1 MKNTIQ
7 TLLALGVCV
16 AAWPAVSLRAQNVP
30 AIATQP
36 ASQTVVAGGTENF
49 SVAVTGPGP
58 FTYQWRL
65 NGTNLPNGI
74 IDTVA
79 GTNGYGFS
87 GDGNPA
93 TNASLWYPYNLAFD
107 AGGNCYIADADNL
120 RVRKVTASGTIT
132 TVAGNGSKGYAGNNG
147 PATNASLYYPSGV
160 AADNAGNL
168 YIADDENYRVRKV
181 SAMGVITTLAGTGSG
196 AYSGDN
202 GAATNAAVNY
212 PQGVACDAAGNV
224 YIADTF
230 NNRIRKVNTN
240 GIITTVAG
248 NGTPAYTGN
257 NGAATNAS
265 LYWPAGVTVDAAGN
279 LYIADTLNERV
290 RKVGTNGIITTVAGN
305 GVAGYAGDGGA
316 GTNASLSGPAAVAVD
331 GWGNLYIADNNNNL
345 IRRVATN
352 GIITTVA
359 GNAAA
364 AGSSGGYSGD
374 GTAAINAWLD
384 NPQGVGFDAAGNL
397 YIADT
402 LNNRVRRVLLY
413 ASQPTLTLNS
423 AGTANAGNY
432 SVVITNSFGS
442 VTSAVASLTVTIP
455 PQIIAN
461 GTNYGFKARQF
472 GFNISGL
479 AGQVIVV
486 DGSTNCKDWTPLF
499 TNTVVLSP
507 FYFTDPSATNYR
519 SRFYRARLP

>member
-1 MKNTIQ
+1 MKSTIQ
-7 TLLALGVCV
+7 TLLALWVGG
-16 AAWPAVSLRAQNVP
+16 AALSAVSLRAQNAPV
-30 AIATQP
+30 IATQP
-36 ASQTVVAGGTENF
+36 ASQSVLAVATVNF
-49 SVAVTGPGP
+49 SVTVTGPGP

-74 IDTVA
+74 INTVA

-93 TNASLWYPYNLAFD
+93 TNTSLWYPYNLAFD
-107 AGGNCYIADADNL
+107 AGGNFYIADSDNL
-120 RVRKVTASGTIT
+120 RIRKVNASGTLI
-132 TVAGNGSKGYAGNNG
+132 TVAGNGGKGYAGNNG
-147 PATNASLYYPSGV
+147 PATNASLYFPSGV
-160 AADNAGNL
+160 AVDTAGNL

-181 SAMGVITTLAGTGSG
+181 GANGVITTLAGTGSG

-230 NNRIRKVNTN
+230 NNRIRKVGTN
-240 GIITTVAG
+240 GIITTMAG

-257 NGAATNAS
+257 NTAATNAS
-265 LYWPAGVTVDAAGN
+265 LYWPAGVSVDAAGN
-279 LYIADTLNERV
+279 VYIADTLNERV

-305 GVAGYAGDGGA
+305 GVDGYSGDGGTA
-316 GTNASLSGPAAVAVD
+316 TSASLSGPAAVAVD
-331 GWGNLYIADNNNNL
+331 GWGNIYIADNYNNL

-352 GIITTVA
+352 GVITTVA
-359 GNAAA
+359 GNVAS
-364 AGSSGGYSGD
+364 AGGSGGYSGD
-374 GTAAINAWLD
+374 GTAATNAWLAS
-384 NPQGVGFDAAGNL
+384 PQGVGFDAAGNL
-397 YIADT
+397 YISDT

-413 ASQPTLTLNS
+413 ASQPTLLLN
-423 AGTANAGNY
+423 AVGPANAGNY

-442 VTSAVASLTVTIP
+442 TTSAVASLTVTVP
-455 PQIIAN
+455 PQILTN
-461 GTNYGFKARQF
+461 GTNYGFQGRQF
-472 GFNISGL
+472 SFNISGI
-479 AGQVIVV
+479 AGQTIVV

-507 FYFTDPSATNYR
+507 FSFTDPGATNFR

>member
-1 MKNTIQ
+1 MLQPKKSNQETYEKYHSNTAGNRDRRRGLVRCESAGQ
-7 TLLALGVCV
+7 PVLAG
-16 AAWPAVSLRAQNVP
+16 
-30 AIATQP
+30 AT
-36 ASQTVVAGGTENF
+36 VNF
-49 SVAVTGPGP
+49 SVAVTGTGP

-74 IDTVA
+74 INTVA
-79 GTNGYGFS
+79 GTGGYGLS

-107 AGGNCYIADADNL
+107 AGGNFYIADSDNL
-120 RVRKVTASGTIT
+120 RVRKVNASGTIT
-132 TVAGNGSKGYAGNNG
+132 TVAGNGAKGYAGNNG

-160 AADNAGNL
+160 AVDASGNV

-181 SAMGVITTLAGTGSG
+181 SAKGVITTLAGTGSG

-230 NNRIRKVNTN
+230 NNRIRKVGTN

-248 NGTPAYTGN
+248 NGTPAYSGN
-257 NGAATNAS
+257 NGAATSAS
-265 LYWPAGVTVDAAGN
+265 LYWPSGVTVDTAGN
-279 LYIADTLNERV
+279 LFIADTLNERV

-305 GVAGYAGDGGA
+305 GVAGYGGDGGL
-316 GTNASLSGPAAVAVD
+316 GTSASLSGPAAVAVD
-331 GWGNLYIADNNNNL
+331 SWGNIYIADNNNNL

-352 GIITTVA
+352 GVITSVA
-359 GNAAA
+359 GNVAS
-364 AGSSGGYSGD
+364 AGGSGGYSGD
-374 GTAAINAWLD
+374 GTAATNAWLAS
-384 NPQGVGFDAAGNL
+384 PQGVGFDAAGNL
-397 YIADT
+397 YISDT
-402 LNNRVRRVLLY
+402 INNRVRRVLLY
-413 ASQPTLTLNS
+413 ASQPTLLLNS
-423 AGTANAGNY
+423 VGAVNAGNY

-442 VTSAVASLTVTIP
+442 TTSAVASLTVTIP
-455 PQIIAN
+455 PQILAN

-472 GFNISGL
+472 GFNISGM
-479 AGQVIVV
+479 AGQIIVV
-486 DGSTNCKDWTPLF
+486 DGSTNCRDWTPLF

-507 FYFTDPSATNYR
+507 FYFIDPSATNYR
-519 SRFYRARLP
+519 SRFYRVRLP